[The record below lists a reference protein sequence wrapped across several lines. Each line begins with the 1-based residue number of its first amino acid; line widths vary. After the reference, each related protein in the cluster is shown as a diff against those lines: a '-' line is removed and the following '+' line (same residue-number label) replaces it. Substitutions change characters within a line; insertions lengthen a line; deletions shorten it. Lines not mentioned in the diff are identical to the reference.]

1 MLLVSNKALLN
12 HVSINKKKDKELTS
26 LFLSD
31 LQIKKKKTEKKFS
44 SSWMLNQRLTK
55 LIAQH
60 THTSV

>member
-31 LQIKKKKTEKKFS
+31 LQIKKKTEKKFS